1 MAADHSETTITYT
14 QQYRSGLASK
24 QQKFKDGYI
33 NRGTGRMRGIIHRF
47 NYFQLSQGRRSEGE
61 EGGREGE
68 REARERRVGENG
80 IEKRGRGRWGRTG

>member
-47 NYFQLSQGRRSEGE
+47 NYFQLSQGFAKTHMMDFLIDLMRTS
-61 EGGREGE
+61 
-68 REARERRVGENG
+68 VV
-80 IEKRGRGRWGRTG
+80 IEKREVKRPQRHM